1 MDQSWVNSLNRA
13 LIALI
18 LIYFIQKFVA
28 VNRIMYGF
36 LISLTEV
43 ADLFLAQARKL
54 QTLFRR

>member
-28 VNRIMYGF
+28 VNRIMCGF

-54 QTLFRR
+54 